1 MAKFDFLFFFFWS
14 SSFFFFFHV
23 IKYYAVN
30 ILTQFIKLAFK
41 GKNTILSSLN
51 STSFNKERLLTCDY
65 K

>member
-1 MAKFDFLFFFFWS
+1 MVKFDFLFFFLVKFL
-14 SSFFFFFHV
+14 FFHM

-30 ILTQFIKLAFK
+30 ILTQFIQLAFK

-51 STSFNKERLLTCDY
+51 STSFNKECLLTCDY

>member
-1 MAKFDFLFFFFWS
+1 MAKFDFLFFFFVK
-14 SSFFFFFHV
+14 FLFFFHV

-30 ILTQFIKLAFK
+30 ILTQFIQLAFK